1 MLVFQLADFQRQGEG
16 FAAQFL
22 QPLSRVGDQG
32 RQLKAV
38 PGAAPEHRSRPLHVL
53 PASNGII
60 IQYSLAQ
67 RERYNK
73 KKRTLT
79 YLALL
84 FAFANL
90 YYKYT

>member
-1 MLVFQLADFQRQGEG
+1 
-16 FAAQFL
+16 
-22 QPLSRVGDQG
+22 
-32 RQLKAV
+32 
-38 PGAAPEHRSRPLHVL
+38 L

-73 KKRTLT
+73 KKRILT